1 MFKLLG
7 KSKSKIDRDITLHIT
22 SDDKIT
28 NLDNVTMK
36 LIYINLK
43 KQYLE
48 EIAALQHAISNMKT
62 TLLYQNL
69 KKNSIDLDYEKNNLK
84 DMTCQICFDKPI
96 TRVLIPCGHLYCEQC
111 IDNSYECFF
120 CRKSI
125 SKIQPMYFS

>member
-28 NLDNVTMK
+28 NLDKINMK
-36 LIYINLK
+36 LIYLNLK
-43 KQYLE
+43 HQYLE
-48 EIAALQHAISNMKT
+48 EISALQHAISNMKT

-69 KKNSIDLDYEKNNLK
+69 KKNSIDLDYKKNNYK
-84 DMTCQICFDKPI
+84 DMTCQICFDKNI
-96 TRVLIPCGHLYCEQC
+96 SRVLIPCGHLYCEQC

>member
-1 MFKLLG
+1 MFKFG

-28 NLDNVTMK
+28 NLDKINMK
-36 LIYINLK
+36 LIYLNLK
-43 KQYLE
+43 QQYLD

-69 KKNSIDLDYEKNNLK
+69 KKNSIDLDHEKNNFK
-84 DMTCQICFDKPI
+84 DMTCQICFDNSI

-111 IDNSYECFF
+111 IDNSYDCFF

-125 SKIQPMYFS
+125 TKIQPMYFS